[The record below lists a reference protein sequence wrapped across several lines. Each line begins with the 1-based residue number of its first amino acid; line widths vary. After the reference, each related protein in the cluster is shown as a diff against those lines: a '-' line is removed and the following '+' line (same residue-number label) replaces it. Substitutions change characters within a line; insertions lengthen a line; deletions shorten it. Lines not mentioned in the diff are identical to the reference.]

1 MLKDITLGQYFP
13 GTSPLHRM
21 DPRSKLL
28 ILVLYIV
35 TIFCCGSLIP
45 FALCTLGLLAAIRIS
60 RIPPAE
66 KSNEELKLLLNS
78 FTVLPVY
85 VW

>member
-21 DPRSKLL
+21 DPRTKLL

-35 TIFCCGSLIP
+35 TIFICGSLLP
-45 FALCTLGLLAAIRIS
+45 FALCAAGLFLAIS
-60 RIPPAE
+60 CPAYP
-66 KSNEELKLLLNS
+66 LR
-78 FTVLPVY
+78 
-85 VW
+85 

>member
-45 FALCTLGLLAAIRIS
+45 FAL
-60 RIPPAE
+60 
-66 KSNEELKLLLNS
+66 
-78 FTVLPVY
+78 
-85 VW
+85 

>member
-45 FALCTLGLLAAIRIS
+45 FALCTLDCW
-60 RIPPAE
+60 PPS
-66 KSNEELKLLLNS
+66 KSPGS
-78 FTVLPVY
+78 LPS
-85 VW
+85 